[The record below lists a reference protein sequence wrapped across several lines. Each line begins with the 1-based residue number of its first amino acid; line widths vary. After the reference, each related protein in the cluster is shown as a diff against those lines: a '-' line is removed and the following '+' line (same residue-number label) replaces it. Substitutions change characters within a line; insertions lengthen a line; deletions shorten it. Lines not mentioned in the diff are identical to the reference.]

1 MPLRQR
7 GEGEGDGG
15 GTAKFGQYS
24 IRGRCRKGKKRP
36 VILLA
41 RKSSVSVAA
50 AARASERSDRG
61 QQRHKMPNR
70 TSDVRATG
78 TVKWQ

>member
-1 MPLRQR
+1 MCHLDK
-7 GEGEGDGG
+7 GERETGRE

-50 AARASERSDRG
+50 AARASEGSDRG

-78 TVKWQ
+78 TEK

>member
-1 MPLRQR
+1 MCHLDK
-7 GEGEGDGG
+7 GERETGRE

-36 VILLA
+36 VIL
-41 RKSSVSVAA
+41 SSVSVAA

-70 TSDVRATG
+70 TSDVRGTG
-78 TVKWQ
+78 TEK